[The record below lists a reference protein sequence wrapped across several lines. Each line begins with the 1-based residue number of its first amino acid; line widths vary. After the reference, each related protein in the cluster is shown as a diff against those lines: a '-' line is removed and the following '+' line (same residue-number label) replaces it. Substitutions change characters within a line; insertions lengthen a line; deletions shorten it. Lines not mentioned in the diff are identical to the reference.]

1 MPALRAVGAIAPA
14 ESVPADDALEAAALG
29 EADGIH
35 VIAGRK
41 QRRADH
47 VAGLH
52 FLREVA
58 ELPDALDGHAVEF
71 LDVAQQR
78 LGDSLFLLLAKAKL
92 HGIVAVALL
101 RFALQH
107 AVRAGEHD
115 GHRGHHPFRVIDAR
129 LAQFLS

>member
-1 MPALRAVGAIAPA
+1 MPG
-14 ESVPADDALEAAALG
+14 DHALETAALG
-29 EADGIH
+29 EADGVH
-35 VIAGRK
+35 VIARGK
-41 QRRADH
+41 QGRADH

-58 ELPDALDGHAVEF
+58 KLQDALNGHAVEF

-78 LGDSLFLLLAKAKL
+78 LGDPLFLLVAETKL
-92 HGIVAVALL
+92 HGVVAVALL

-115 GHRGHHPFRVIDAR
+115 GHRGDHPFRVINAR
-129 LAQFLS
+129 LAQFLSE